1 MNPRAPGT
9 KAKKARLHTYTGV
22 VCSWAGGL
30 IAILCVIYFP
40 VAVFSRIWP
49 LSLLYLAG
57 AAFGSWLFRA
67 GRRLSQESASIRLS
81 EDHRP
86 PVLLLRAFGAD
97 GRIAEKSYLKQRS
110 LIGWILGR
118 ASFEEQLANIME
130 DLGPTVALGRQG
142 EILPTFGFARQYVG
156 NSEWRDVLAS
166 YLDRSAWAVFLLY
179 EITPNLTYEVSLVV
193 RSRPKL
199 RVLLVPPP
207 NEYRTPVWFERYRAL
222 AQQVTA
228 LPEIKPDTA
237 AVIFDPRE
245 GMTAIPMGDELSS
258 NAASGSRMGRG
269 AGEELFLR
277 KFSLAEARLPTRS

>member
-1 MNPRAPGT
+1 MNSRAPGT
-9 KAKKARLHTYTGV
+9 TAKNARFRPYTGIV
-22 VCSWAGGL
+22 LSWMGALMAIVCA
-30 IAILCVIYFP
+30 CYFP
-40 VAVFSRIWP
+40 AAALGRMWP
-49 LSLLYLAG
+49 MSLASLAL

-67 GRRLSQESASIRLS
+67 GRRLAQESASIRLS

-110 LIGWILGR
+110 LIGWMLGR

-142 EILPTFGFARQYVG
+142 EILPTFGFAREYVG
-156 NSEWRDVLAS
+156 NSEWRDVLAG

-207 NEYRTPVWFERYRAL
+207 SDYRTAVWFERYKAL
-222 AQQVTA
+222 AQQIAA

-237 AVIFDPRE
+237 AVIFDPGQ
-245 GMTAIPMGDELSS
+245 GMIIIPTGPDRSS
-258 NAASGSRMGRG
+258 NAQLAAIQQAIVPRF
-269 AGEELFLR
+269 LF
-277 KFSLAEARLPTRS
+277 S